1 MRKLRIRRQASLDLD
16 HMRMLHHEAIEQLE
30 LMRTAIEAAEQAN
43 DGMRDSLDEIALNHW
58 HAYMDIIHMVCMHDQ
73 GMSSSMKRYGLK
85 MRDNEPESEERQS
98 GFQRMLILLLLLALL
113 RRHRRMEY
121 VFGLR
126 GGPMNDYLQESCN
139 MEREHIAEL
148 VSMIHN
154 MF

>member
-1 MRKLRIRRQASLDLD
+1 
-16 HMRMLHHEAIEQLE
+16 
-30 LMRTAIEAAEQAN
+30 
-43 DGMRDSLDEIALNHW
+43 
-58 HAYMDIIHMVCMHDQ
+58 MVCMHDQ
-73 GMSSSMKRYGLK
+73 QMSSSMKRCGLK
-85 MRDNEPESEERQS
+85 MRDTEPESEDRQS
-98 GFQRMLILLLLLALL
+98 GSFQRMLLLLLLLALL

-126 GGPMNDYLQESCN
+126 SGPMNDYLQESCN